1 MQVLC
6 EAVYQLEE
14 AKTALFKSILL
25 QMSPSNPIAIFS
37 NDLYLRVNFLTAVVL
52 AQIQPNATKLTVW
65 CFLVQMDNGPQYF
78 FALNFSRRN
87 GIFFNNQVSHLI
99 SAKYAAN
106 TNKRAGTEGDCS

>member
-6 EAVYQLEE
+6 EAVYQLVQ

-37 NDLYLRVNFLTAVVL
+37 NDLYLRVNVLTAEVL
-52 AQIQPNATKLTVW
+52 AQIQPSATKLTVW

-78 FALNFSRRN
+78 FALSFSRRN
-87 GIFFNNQVSHLI
+87 GIFFNNQVSQLI

>member
-25 QMSPSNPIAIFS
+25 QMSPSNPISIFS

-52 AQIQPNATKLTVW
+52 AQIQPNATN
-65 CFLVQMDNGPQYF
+65 MG
-78 FALNFSRRN
+78 SR
-87 GIFFNNQVSHLI
+87 L
-99 SAKYAAN
+99 
-106 TNKRAGTEGDCS
+106 RADFHSRIKSSPYT